1 MQDLDTLFSQA
12 ISQERAART
21 RKAAA
26 KRPVAPPA
34 TVKNLN
40 DPEFW
45 LHSRNVAVLH
55 SETETLIGNFSE
67 QLHTSLPGVKRFLRL
82 DAPASISGT
91 EYVSGNWWLEGTLI
105 TKRKSDFVPQ
115 NLILDLHL
123 DALGLVSPQA
133 RIVAYISPDG
143 GISRVDLSAETQF
156 TPEHDGAA
164 FTFLPAN
171 TNILP
176 VLSHPCKLAL
186 RKELS
191 L

>member
-12 ISQERAART
+12 ISQERAARA
-21 RKAAA
+21 RKAAKPPA
-26 KRPVAPPA
+26 PVPA

-45 LHSRNVAVLH
+45 VHSRNVAVLH
-55 SETETLIGNFSE
+55 AETETLIGNFSE
-67 QLHTSLPGVKRFLRL
+67 QLHTSLPGVKRLLRL
-82 DAPASISGT
+82 DTPASISGT

-105 TKRKSDFVPQ
+105 TKRKSDFIPQ
-115 NLILDLHL
+115 NLVLDLHL
-123 DALGLVSPQA
+123 DTLGLVSAAA

-156 TPEHDGAA
+156 TSEHDGAA